1 MRPSKDNYF
10 VSMALLASSR
20 ATCPRRK
27 VGCILVNSMGH
38 VLATGYNGNAA
49 GQPHCID
56 KPCAGACH
64 PSGQGL
70 ELCEALHAEQNAL
83 LQCRDVQTIDK
94 AYVTDSPCTTCIKLL
109 MNTSCQEIVFLREY
123 VQPAAKVMWEKM
135 GRKWTKYEGPLTD
148 VVEIL
153 RYSRS

>member
-1 MRPSKDNYF
+1 MRPSKESYF

-27 VGCILVNSMGH
+27 VGCILTNRMGH

-56 KPCAGACH
+56 KPCEGALCA
-64 PSGQGL
+64 SGCGL
-70 ELCEALHAEQNAL
+70 ELCQALHAEQNAL
-83 LQCRDVQTIDK
+83 LQCKDVYHIHR

-109 MNTSCQEIVFLREY
+109 MNTSCHEIIFLREY
-123 VQPAAKVMWEKM
+123 VQPAARAMWEAM
-135 GRKWTKYEGPLTD
+135 GRKWTKYEGGLVD
-148 VVEIL
+148 IAEVL
-153 RYSRS
+153 AYRRN